1 MRTSKPDSD
10 LLALK
15 QQFNLDTFRILL
27 NLSWSFMVLASQDSS
42 THFQSSSRAHDL
54 GGSSTSSSL
63 SDRERVLVQDPQVW
77 NNIVSVL
84 QQQLDLIDST
94 SQLKDFEFSQLNQ
107 LMCHVML
114 NGKKLGLK
122 QPFRQD
128 MKLNVKA

>member
-1 MRTSKPDSD
+1 
-10 LLALK
+10 
-15 QQFNLDTFRILL
+15 
-27 NLSWSFMVLASQDSS
+27 
-42 THFQSSSRAHDL
+42 
-54 GGSSTSSSL
+54 
-63 SDRERVLVQDPQVW
+63 LVQDPQVW